1 MFYRGAATALATANI
16 LTPVMMLLYVWVRKL
31 HKQTW
36 GGWNCE
42 SLQEWGQFAKLAI
55 PGLFMICLEWWSAEA
70 AAFVAGAISK
80 TELAANAIW
89 FQLVVILFMVRIMI
103 NKYTY
108 TCKNRRNV

>member
-1 MFYRGAATALATANI
+1 MLFYRGAATALAAANI
-16 LTPVMMLLYVWVRKL
+16 LTPMMMLLYMWIRKL

-36 GGWNCE
+36 GGWSFE

-55 PGLFMICLEWWSAEA
+55 PGLFMVCLEWWSAEA

-89 FQLVVILFMVRIMI
+89 FQLVVIYFMVR
-103 NKYTY
+103 NYEQQVYKLAQH
-108 TCKNRRNV
+108 